1 MRCGRVGAA
10 AQVRCV
16 SLEVLYE
23 RCAVHGTARCGGR
36 CGSRGR
42 CGKKG
47 RARGLA
53 HGSGEPASR
62 FFCGALQL
70 ELVGARCAAPAALLP
85 CESPPVPRRV
95 RGVRGCNERGQRE
108 NPGGSRWGD
117 ALSTHLPPRARR
129 GLTRA
134 SAVHLPWA
142 TRGARRGGGQ

>member
-1 MRCGRVGAA
+1 MRAVCCGGEEDAAAPEDRAEAGAA
-10 AQVRCV
+10 KSVRGHR
-16 SLEVLYE
+16 E
-23 RCAVHGTARCGGR
+23 GR
-36 CGSRGR
+36 PT
-42 CGKKG
+42 
-47 RARGLA
+47 
-53 HGSGEPASR
+53 EPASACG
-62 FFCGALQL
+62 FCGALQL
-70 ELVGARCAAPAALLP
+70 ELVGVRCAAPAALLP

-142 TRGARRGGGQ
+142 TRGARRGGGTISDVLAR